1 MEHPQAKI
9 ISPRAVKLTTRT
21 GVEVQRLFPQAG
33 FRKISAW
40 CFLDHFGPTIAEDAM
55 VVAAH
60 PHTGLQT
67 ATWLL
72 EGMVEHRDSIGSV
85 QTLVPGEFNLM
96 TAGRGIAHSEL
107 GIRPDADPAV
117 MHAVQLWIALP
128 DSQRHIE
135 PSFEHHANLPRVV
148 GRGFHARVFAGEFH
162 GLTSPATK
170 PMAGEG
176 VWQPTKIMVNGQVAI
191 RITRVRPD
199 NIHTSFLDTL
209 IWMDPKLLAFQQIPG
224 TLEPTGHYDH
234 GTGMI
239 SQDLRQFY
247 VAGINGGYKTVNMHG
262 GFYYK
267 GQTVIPLR
275 DNVAT
280 LLTYPDGSIDV
291 ANWGHDKIKPGY
303 ISARQ
308 NLPMLVENG
317 KNQVTDNNAAQWGS
331 LAWGTASGGNFVW
344 RSAIG
349 VRADGTVVHLVGP
362 SMSQSDLADLMVR
375 AGAVR
380 AMCLDMNNG
389 WASSFLYGPYGKGV
403 PVDPQIPRSP
413 SRFLLSST
421 RDFIAVFAKSP
432 ATPAN

>member
-1 MEHPQAKI
+1 MTNQPIKPGRRKAKREKLPWGALSRGGKSVRI
-9 ISPRAVKLTTRT
+9 VAWAVLAF
-21 GVEVQRLFPQAG
+21 VAINLAN
-33 FRKISAW
+33 
-40 CFLDHFGPTIAEDAM
+40 FG
-55 VVAAH
+55 
-60 PHTGLQT
+60 
-67 ATWLL
+67 
-72 EGMVEHRDSIGSV
+72 V
-85 QTLVPGEFNLM
+85 QTVLR
-96 TAGRGIAHSEL
+96 AQSAHEDIGL
-107 GIRPDADPAV
+107 AAAD
-117 MHAVQLWIALP
+117 
-128 DSQRHIE
+128 
-135 PSFEHHANLPRVV
+135 V
-148 GRGFHARVFAGEFH
+148 GRDLGYGPAMALGENIYYQVINPAAVGGKPKGGAVFGKVVPKVTVSAVASVAPVNNAVANYPAWGPAS
-162 GLTSPATK
+162 GVSSAPANLTSPATK

>member
-1 MEHPQAKI
+1 MNNPPKSHGRRKLKRSKFVWAELSRVRKSAI
-9 ISPRAVKLTTRT
+9 ILLAAV
-21 GVEVQRLFPQAG
+21 VA
-33 FRKISAW
+33 
-40 CFLDHFGPTIAEDAM
+40 
-55 VVAAH
+55 VVAANVANFGIQTDLRAQSAH
-60 PHTGLQT
+60 EDIGL
-67 ATWLL
+67 A
-72 EGMVEHRDSIGSV
+72 
-85 QTLVPGEFNLM
+85 
-96 TAGRGIAHSEL
+96 A
-107 GIRPDADPAV
+107 AD
-117 MHAVQLWIALP
+117 
-128 DSQRHIE
+128 
-135 PSFEHHANLPRVV
+135 V
-148 GRGFHARVFAGEFH
+148 GRDLGYGPLMALAEDFYYQVINPAAVGGKPSGGAVFGKVVPKVTASISASATPANNTLANNPEWGPAN
-162 GLTSPATK
+162 GQSAPPANVVSPASK
-170 PMAGEG
+170 ALSGEG
-176 VWQPTKIMVNGQVAI
+176 VWQPTKILVNGQVAV

-199 NIHTSFLDTL
+199 SVHTSFLDTL

-224 TLEPTGHYDH
+224 TLEPKGNYDH
-234 GTGMI
+234 GTGMVAKA
-239 SQDLRQFY
+239 LRPFY

-262 GFYYK
+262 GFYFK

-275 DNVAT
+275 TDVAT

-291 ANWGHDKIKPGY
+291 ANWGRDKIKPGY
-303 ISARQ
+303 LTARQ

-317 KNQVTDNNAAQWGS
+317 KNQVTDNNAAQWGN

-389 WASSFLYGPYGKGV
+389 WASSFLYGPYGQGV
-403 PVDPQIPRSP
+403 PVDPQILRSP

>member
-1 MEHPQAKI
+1 LSKHT
-9 ISPRAVKLTTRT
+9 SPKAEKPKSKARRITKWVLLGLA
-21 GVEVQRLFPQAG
+21 GVIVVNLG
-33 FRKISAW
+33 N
-40 CFLDHFGPTIAEDAM
+40 FG
-55 VVAAH
+55 
-60 PHTGLQT
+60 
-67 ATWLL
+67 
-72 EGMVEHRDSIGSV
+72 V
-85 QTLVPGEFNLM
+85 QTVIR
-96 TAGRGIAHSEL
+96 AKSAHEDIGL
-107 GIRPDADPAV
+107 AAAD
-117 MHAVQLWIALP
+117 
-128 DSQRHIE
+128 
-135 PSFEHHANLPRVV
+135 V
-148 GRGFHARVFAGEFH
+148 GRDLGYGPLMALSENIYYQVINPAAVGGKPKGGAIFGKVVPTAQASNSAQAAPVNTAKANNPAWGAAS
-162 GLTSPATK
+162 GVSAAPADISSPART
-170 PMAGEG
+170 PMKGEG
-176 VWQPTKIMVNGQVAI
+176 AWQPTKIVVNGQVAI

-199 NIHTSFLDTL
+199 SVHTSFLDTL

-224 TLEPTGHYDH
+224 TLEPTGKYDH
-234 GTGMI
+234 GSGMV
-239 SQDLRQFY
+239 STDLRQFY

-291 ANWGHDKIKPGY
+291 ANWGHDTIKPGY

-349 VRADGTVVHLVGP
+349 VRADGSVVHLVGP

-421 RDFIAVFAKSP
+421 RDFLAVFAKSP
-432 ATPAN
+432 AEPAVASPAPTAKTKATSKPTK

>member
-1 MEHPQAKI
+1 MKHRETK
-9 ISPRAVKLTTRT
+9 VKKPATRVRRIVKWSVW
-21 GVEVQRLFPQAG
+21 GIVALVLAN
-33 FRKISAW
+33 
-40 CFLDHFGPTIAEDAM
+40 LLNFG
-55 VVAAH
+55 
-60 PHTGLQT
+60 
-67 ATWLL
+67 
-72 EGMVEHRDSIGSV
+72 V
-85 QTLVPGEFNLM
+85 QTLIRAKSAHEDVAMAAADVGRDLGYGPLMALSENIYYQVINPAAVGGKPTTGAVFGKVVPKI
-96 TAGRGIAHSEL
+96 TAVPTSSPVPTAPVNNPAWGPANGSS
-107 GIRPDADPAV
+107 DAP
-117 MHAVQLWIALP
+117 
-128 DSQRHIE
+128 
-135 PSFEHHANLPRVV
+135 ANLV
-148 GRGFHARVFAGEFH
+148 
-162 GLTSPATK
+162 TPAKTPLK
-170 PMAGEG
+170 GEG
-176 VWQPTKIMVNGQVAI
+176 VWQPTRIVVNGQVAI

-199 NIHTSFLDTL
+199 AVHTSFWDTL

-224 TLEPTGHYDH
+224 TLEPTGNYDH
-234 GTGMI
+234 GTGKV
-239 SQDLRQFY
+239 SADLRPFY

-262 GFYYK
+262 GFFYK

-349 VRADGTVVHLVGP
+349 VRADGTVIHLVGP

-389 WASSFLYGPYGKGV
+389 WASSFLYGPYAHGNGV

-432 ATPAN
+432 LTVTK

>member
-1 MEHPQAKI
+1 MTRKHRSSASANKPRWRRITRWTLIALAALVSLNAANFGVQAVV
-9 ISPRAVKLTTRT
+9 RANSAHEDIGLAAADVGRDLGYGPLMALSENFYYQVINPAAVGGKPKGSAVFGKVVPKTTPMAT
-21 GVEVQRLFPQAG
+21 V
-33 FRKISAW
+33 SAT
-40 CFLDHFGPTIAEDAM
+40 PAA
-55 VVAAH
+55 VAAVANN
-60 PHTGLQT
+60 PAWGG
-67 ATWLL
+67 AT
-72 EGMVEHRDSIGSV
+72 EVSNAPEN
-85 QTLVPGEFNLM
+85 LV
-96 TAGRGIAHSEL
+96 T
-107 GIRPDADPAV
+107 PAKK
-117 MHAVQLWIALP
+117 A
-128 DSQRHIE
+128 
-135 PSFEHHANLPRVV
+135 
-148 GRGFHARVFAGEFH
+148 
-162 GLTSPATK
+162 
-170 PMAGEG
+170 MAGEG
-176 VWQPTKIMVNGQVAI
+176 VWQPTKIVVNGQVAI

-199 NIHTSFLDTL
+199 NVHTSFLDTL

-224 TLEPTGHYDH
+224 TLEPSGNYDH

-239 SQDLRQFY
+239 SQDLRPFY

-262 GFYYK
+262 GFTYK
-267 GQTVIPLR
+267 GQTVIPMR

-291 ANWGHDKIKPGY
+291 ANWGKDTIKPGFV
-303 ISARQ
+303 SARQ

-349 VRADGTVVHLVGP
+349 VRADGTVIHLVGP

-389 WASSFLYGPYGKGV
+389 WASSFLYGPYRNGV

-432 ATPAN
+432 AKPAK